1 MTKTL
6 GGAME
11 DEEIDEGIGG
21 APYMPGQQTQAG
33 PVFAFTIPNSARR
46 ETDPKVVRLRELSP
60 GDMATIRAI
69 AAGSKGKL
77 TTEFVATSMALAV
90 VDGRAVNHAE
100 SEGEAILGA
109 CSAKVRALLQLAFA
123 KIHTTTD
130 EEDEAFLSSMTPV
143 G

>member
-6 GGAME
+6 GAME
-11 DEEIDEGIGG
+11 EVEIDEVGTGG
-21 APYMPGQQTQAG
+21 APYMPGQKTSAG
-33 PVFAFTIPNSARR
+33 PVFAFMIPASARR
-46 ETDPKVVRLRELSP
+46 ETDPRVAWLRELSP
-60 GDMATIRAI
+60 GDMATIRAV
-69 AAGSKGKL
+69 AASSKGKL
-77 TTEFVATSMALAV
+77 TTEFVATAAALV
-90 VDGRAVNHAE
+90 SVDGRAVNHAE